1 MTEDLYNKNPAII
14 DTKIGINSTIN
25 WGLKTHVLTCSG
37 WDNIIANDCS
47 DKIKLGMLKNSIK
60 PAKIRDRYGLL
71 GMFFLFRI
79 KYGIRND
86 GKIIPNNSK

>member
-14 DTKIGINSTIN
+14 DTKIGINSKMN
-25 WGLKTHVLTCSG
+25 WGLKTHVLICSG
-37 WDNIIANDCS
+37 RDNIIANDGN
-47 DKIKLGMLKNSIK
+47 DEIKMGMLKNSSK

-79 KYGIRND
+79 KYGTRND
-86 GKIIPNNSK
+86 GKIIPDNSR